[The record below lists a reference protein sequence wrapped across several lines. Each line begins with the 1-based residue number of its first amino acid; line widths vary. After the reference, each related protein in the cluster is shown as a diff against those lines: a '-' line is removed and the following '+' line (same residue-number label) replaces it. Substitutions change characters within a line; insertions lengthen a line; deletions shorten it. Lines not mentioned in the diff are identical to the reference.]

1 MLLWGFFY
9 RKKAVGLPV
18 FPPKTCFFSFTWRLA
33 VQNLLLSSVNSLFR
47 SDRSRLKWFWSS
59 VKLCSS
65 TYDNKWQAAHLVGL
79 LNLFEINNVVS
90 EGIVYQ
96 KVWKDTTQLKTVPY
110 KETIESFYFNG
121 SGKMKS
127 SFKKKSR
134 IPSER
139 AKKTYWRICHTSYES
154 SWNYLNCTSES
165 TRSLCLGCLPINLK
179 SSTR

>member
-1 MLLWGFFY
+1 MI
-9 RKKAVGLPV
+9 
-18 FPPKTCFFSFTWRLA
+18 SH
-33 VQNLLLSSVNSLFR
+33 
-47 SDRSRLKWFWSS
+47 DLKWFWSS
-59 VKLCSS
+59 VELCSS

-79 LNLFEINNVVS
+79 LNLFEINNIVS

-96 KVWKDTTQLKTVPY
+96 KVWKNTTQLKTVPS

-139 AKKTYWRICHTSYES
+139 AKKNVLKDLSYVIRELLKLPELHFRIDSLTLFRMFTHQPKVLDRITPFMKRTAF
-154 SWNYLNCTSES
+154 CTRNFA
-165 TRSLCLGCLPINLK
+165 TRSRN
-179 SSTR
+179 S